1 MTREHLFAF
10 AKEYYGTI
18 PDYPW
23 DSTPDAAVLRN
34 EFGKWYGLV
43 MNLPRRTVGLKGE
56 GKIDILN
63 VKSDPMLISSLIG
76 EKGYFP
82 AYHMNKTYWISIA
95 LDGTVPN
102 SEVENMLDLSYQL
115 VLPKSKRK
123 QNT

>member
-1 MTREHLFAF
+1 MTREQLFAF
-10 AKEYYGTI
+10 AREYYGTI

-23 DSTPDAAVLRN
+23 ESTPDAAVLRN

-43 MNLPRRTVGLKGE
+43 MNLPCRTMGLKGE

-76 EKGYFP
+76 QKGYFP

-123 QNT
+123 HN

>member
-1 MTREHLFAF
+1 MTREQLFAF
-10 AKEYYGTI
+10 AREYYGTF

-34 EFGKWYGLV
+34 EYGKWYGLV
-43 MNLPRRTVGLKGE
+43 MNLPRRTMGLKGE

-76 EKGYFP
+76 QEGYFP

-123 QNT
+123 QNL